1 MGLRYSLNIQV
12 ENYKMFLENSLNAK
26 EQFGWIE
33 VICGS
38 MFSGK
43 TEELIRRLKRSQFAN
58 QKIAIFKPS
67 IDLRYEDEMI
77 ISHDHNQ
84 IQSTSVPAAANIP
97 ILADGCDVVG
107 IDEAQF
113 FDTEIIQVCN
123 HLANSGIRVI
133 VAGLDMDYQ
142 GNPFGPMPG
151 LMATAE
157 YVTKVHAVCTRSG
170 NLANYSYRISADK
183 SLVHLGEK
191 ESYEPLSRASF
202 FKAYNN
208 KAKKNKDS

>member
-1 MGLRYSLNIQV
+1 
-12 ENYKMFLENSLNAK
+12 MFLENSVNEK
-26 EQFGWIE
+26 KQFGWIE

-43 TEELIRRLKRSQFAN
+43 TEELIRRLRRTQFAN
-58 QKIAIFKPS
+58 QKIEIFKP
-67 IDLRYEDEMI
+67 IVDLRYDDGMI
-77 ISHDHNQ
+77 TSHDQNQ
-84 IQSTSVPAAANIP
+84 IQSPSVPAAANIP

-123 HLANSGIRVI
+123 DLANSGVRVI
-133 VAGLDMDYQ
+133 VAGLDMDFQ
-142 GNPFGPMPG
+142 GNPFGPMPR

-157 YVTKVHAVCTRSG
+157 YVTKVHAICARTG

-183 SLVHLGEK
+183 SLIHLGEK
-191 ESYEPLSRASF
+191 ESYEPLSRSAFS
-202 FKAYNN
+202 KATDDQ
-208 KAKKNKDS
+208 KKKNKDS